1 MENRTVP
8 RLGQDLL
15 YCLTK
20 LDAEQI
26 TDRRQRAAQAA
37 VEWPHTIGPTGADVA
52 EGDLYPATVVRLVSL
67 DPEDGL
73 NLQVA
78 LDGTD
83 THWVQRAIEGTEPG
97 TWCWPDI

>member
-1 MENRTVP
+1 METRPVP

-20 LDAEQI
+20 LDADQI
-26 TDRRQRAAQAA
+26 TDSRQRAAQAG
-37 VEWPHTIGPTGADVA
+37 VEWPHQITSTGADVA
-52 EGDLYPATVVRLVSL
+52 EGDLYPAKVVRLLSL

-73 NLQVA
+73 NLQVF

-83 THWVQRAIEGTEPG
+83 THWVQMAAEGIGPG